1 MIYVENKEK
10 FQLDVN
16 YITDLKQVDDN
27 PLLTL
32 GDDKESILYYSK
44 KYDLYVVLMGEKG
57 DPSYIQSLLDAGI
70 SNDHIVQVGGKEMN
84 FEQLNWYSENYVVQ
98 LNNVEDLN
106 KYVQNKRLYVHCIDT
121 YFEDFK
127 GSILGVG
134 MPDFVKDFS
143 NFHMQKFL

>member
-10 FQLDVN
+10 FSIKDA
-16 YITDLKQVDDN
+16 YITDLQQVDDM

-32 GDDKESILYYSK
+32 GNDKESVLYFSK

-70 SNDHIVQVGGKEMN
+70 SNDRIVQVGGKEMN
-84 FEQLNWYSENYVVQ
+84 PAQMNWYSENYVVQ
-98 LNNVEDLN
+98 LNGVEDLN
-106 KYVQNKRLYVHCIDT
+106 KYVQDKKTYVHCIDT

-127 GSILGVG
+127 GSMVGLG
-134 MPDFVKDFS
+134 MSDFVK
-143 NFHMQKFL
+143 NFNEIHMQNFL